1 MAGGLAEAE
10 VGPPIPQRPSATA
23 GPAGLRHWA
32 NRGGGVSTKIGFAVL
47 ARLLQAVPTVLGV
60 TLLTFLLI
68 HLIPGDPARTVLGQ
82 RATPHAIAA
91 LRAQWHLN
99 RPLPSQY
106 LSYLGDLVHGNLGR
120 SLFYQ
125 SGSGSVIGSFIA
137 PTIWLIV
144 YSAVL
149 SVLISLPLAAFAAI
163 KRGRGFDHAVRVI
176 CQIGLG
182 MPQPWLGL
190 LFILF
195 FALELNLFPV
205 GGFGSGLE
213 GHVSAMFLPS
223 LTIAISIAPIL
234 IRGLRTELLEVLGSD
249 YVTTARSKGLRESRV
264 LVRHALR
271 NAVISAVTVLGL
283 NIAWLVSG
291 TVVVELVFNI
301 PGLGTLLVNSI
312 LRRDFPLV
320 QGLTL
325 VFALMV
331 IAVNLLTDLART
343 FLDPR
348 ALR

>member
-1 MAGGLAEAE
+1 MASGLAEAGTGSPALHRPG
-10 VGPPIPQRPSATA
+10 VPPV
-23 GPAGLRHWA
+23 GLRGWA
-32 NRGGGVSTKIGFAVL
+32 ERSGAAWVKLVVAVL
-47 ARLLQAVPTVLGV
+47 TRLLQAVPTVVGV
-60 TLLTFLLI
+60 TLLTFLLV
-68 HLIPGDPARTVLGQ
+68 HLIPGDPARTVLGP
-82 RATPHAIAA
+82 RASPQALAA

-99 RPLPSQY
+99 RPLPEQYWNY
-106 LSYLGDLVHGNLGR
+106 LSGLLHGDLGQ
-120 SLFYQ
+120 SLFYRG
-125 SGSGSVIGSFIA
+125 GSGSIISSFIA
-137 PTIWLIV
+137 PTVWLIV
-144 YSAVL
+144 YSALL
-149 SVLISLPLAAFAAI
+149 SVLISVPLAAFAAI
-163 KRGRGFDHAVRVI
+163 KRGRGFDHTVRVA
-176 CQIGLG
+176 CQVGLG

-195 FALELNLFPV
+195 FALDLNLFPV
-205 GGFGSGLE
+205 GGFGTGL
-213 GHVSAMFLPS
+213 GAHVSAMFLPS

-234 IRGLRTELLEVLGSD
+234 IRGLRAELLEVLGSD

-348 ALR
+348 AVR